1 MRTLATSTFMILL
14 ASAGLVAACDTAEET
29 PQAPGSAVVE
39 WNLGPVADCSGTGIA
54 TVRAQAL
61 SGDADT
67 DPAASSEAPCESDTA
82 PVSGSIELTDLTPGA
97 YDIVVEGLD
106 SSGNPIYEHVDGT
119 RVTVPEGEAVSTDDL
134 TLEVK
139 RGYLVVDWNVG
150 GKCSTSGVTTV
161 NVSLFEADGTPLEGE
176 HAAPQ
181 EAPCDN
187 AFEDV
192 IPNLAGSGAG
202 VAFLKLKPNDGLTV
216 LVEGKDDAGDVVM
229 RGTEAE
235 VSLGAGETKEI
246 VVDLEAVATD
256 G

>member
-1 MRTLATSTFMILL
+1 MRTLAITISMTLL
-14 ASAGLVAACDTAEET
+14 AITSLFTACDTAEEA
-29 PQAPGSAVVE
+29 PKSPGSAVVH
-39 WNLGPVADCSGTGIA
+39 WTLGPVADCSGTGIA

-61 SGDADT
+61 SGEAES
-67 DPAASSEAPCESDTA
+67 DPAASAEVPCDSDAA
-82 PVSGSIELTDLTPGA
+82 PVSGSIELTALSPGA

-106 SSGNPIYEHVDGT
+106 DSGSAIYEHVEGT
-119 RVTVPEGEAVSTDDL
+119 RVTVPEGEAVDTDDL

-150 GKCSTSGVTTV
+150 GKCSSSGVSTV
-161 NVSLFEADGTPLEGE
+161 NVSLFETDGTPLEGD

-187 AFEDV
+187 SFEEEV
-192 IPNLAGSGAG
+192 PNLSGTTAG

-216 LVEGKDDAGDVVM
+216 LVEGRDEAGDVVM
-229 RGTEAE
+229 RGTQDE
-235 VSLGAGETKEI
+235 VALTAGETKEI
-246 VVDLEAVATD
+246 IVDLEAVATD